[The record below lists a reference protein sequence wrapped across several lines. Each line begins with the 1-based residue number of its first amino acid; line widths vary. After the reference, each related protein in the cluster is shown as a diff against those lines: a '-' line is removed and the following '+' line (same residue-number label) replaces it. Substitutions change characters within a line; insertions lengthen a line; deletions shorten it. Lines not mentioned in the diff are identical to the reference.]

1 MSLSEVRSGEWRE
14 GSSVGRLVQV
24 LSTALPTHLEPHILS
39 HFKAK
44 CPANPADDAVAVPL
58 RLFGDEGPYYKKKSL
73 FILSFGSFFPH
84 SGNSLLTRLLLCPGL
99 KQIFKFELL

>member
-14 GSSVGRLVQV
+14 ESSVGRLVQNLTTA
-24 LSTALPTHLEPHILS
+24 LSTHLKPQILS
-39 HFKAK
+39 HFKAN
-44 CPANPADDAVAVPL
+44 CPANPADDAIAVPL

-99 KQIFKFELL
+99 KQTLTLELL